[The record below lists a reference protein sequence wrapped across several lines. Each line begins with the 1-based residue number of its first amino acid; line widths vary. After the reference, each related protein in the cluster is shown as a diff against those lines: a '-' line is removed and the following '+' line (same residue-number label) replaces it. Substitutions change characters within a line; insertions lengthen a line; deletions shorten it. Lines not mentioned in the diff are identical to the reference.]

1 MDLNTFS
8 LEYII
13 SMRTKEE
20 EGESK
25 FLKVE
30 GVLILI
36 GVVAKTKKESSHCR
50 GHVLGRAL
58 MPPFK
63 YMFPNLLGFVTCT
76 EDMLSGLK

>member
-8 LEYII
+8 LKYII
-13 SMRTKEE
+13 SMCTKEE

-36 GVVAKTKKESSHCR
+36 GVVAETKKESSLTVGATGSDVRLSICLQPCC
-50 GHVLGRAL
+50 V
-58 MPPFK
+58 
-63 YMFPNLLGFVTCT
+63 LGFVACT
-76 EDMLSGLK
+76 EDMLGGLE